1 MREAGLERAGRY
13 QRTTKTTGWTGIGLL
28 LLAFLVGPWANK
40 LHADDNVYTLA
51 IVPQYSPLIIH
62 RNWQPLLAR
71 LQRDTGISL
80 KIKTYNNFRQFLSA
94 LHSGEPD
101 FSYLAPY
108 HLVLARRAQGYKPLL
123 RDDSKQLVGLLLVRK
138 DSPLNS
144 VHELDGKTIAF
155 PSPNAFAASL
165 YMRNWLREEVGID
178 FTPRYVGTHDNV
190 YRHIIR
196 GQVHAGSGVNS
207 TLSSQPAAL
216 QQRMRV
222 LYEVPGV
229 AAHPFSVH
237 PRVPGKI
244 QTIMQEAMLKLMKD
258 PEGRHLLN
266 TVQFA
271 KPVKADYQR
280 DYSHLETMGLE

>member
-1 MREAGLERAGRY
+1 MMEAGLERAGRY
-13 QRTTKTTGWTGIGLL
+13 QLATKTTGWAGISLL
-28 LLAFLVGPWANK
+28 LLVLLVGPWTNK
-40 LHADDNVYTLA
+40 LRADGNVYTLA
-51 IVPQYSPLIIH
+51 IVPQFSPLIIH
-62 RNWQPLLAR
+62 HNWQPLLAR
-71 LQRDTGISL
+71 LQRDAGISL
-80 KIKTYNNFRQFLSA
+80 KVKTYNNFHQFLSA
-94 LHSGEPD
+94 LQRGEPD

-108 HLVLARRAQGYKPLL
+108 HLVLAHRAQGYIPLL

-165 YMRNWLREEVGID
+165 YMRNRLRKEVGIN

-190 YRHIIR
+190 YRHILR

-207 TLSSQPAAL
+207 TLASQPAAL

-237 PRVPGKI
+237 PRVPGEI
-244 QTIMQEAMLKLMKD
+244 QARMQEAVLELMND
-258 PEGRHLLN
+258 PEGQNLLN
-266 TVQFA
+266 AVQIA

-280 DYSHLETMGLE
+280 DYSHLDTMGLE